1 MPVIDGDFLKWF
13 IDAYGLSAALA
24 IFVLWKSMGKSD
36 TKRDVAFELITKI
49 DSLTVNVQD
58 VRERVAK
65 IEGKLD
71 AK

>member
-13 IDAYGLSAALA
+13 IDLYGLPASLA
-24 IFVLWKSMGKSD
+24 VVVLWKSMGKSD
-36 TKRDVAFELITKI
+36 TKQDVARELITKI
-49 DSLTVNVQD
+49 DSLTSNVQD

>member
-1 MPVIDGDFLKWF
+1 MPIIDGDFARWF
-13 IDAYGLSAALA
+13 IDAYGLPAALA
-24 IFVLWKSMGKSD
+24 VFVLWKSMGKTD
-36 TKRDVAFELITKI
+36 TKQDVARELITKI
-49 DSLTVNVQD
+49 DNLSSNVQD

>member
-1 MPVIDGDFLKWF
+1 MPVIDGEFLKWF
-13 IDAYGLSAALA
+13 LDAYGLPAALA
-24 IFVLWKSMGKSD
+24 VFVLWKSMGKSD
-36 TKRDVAFELITKI
+36 TKRDVARELITKI
-49 DSLTVNVQD
+49 DNLSSNVQD

>member
-1 MPVIDGDFLKWF
+1 MPIIDGDFARWF
-13 IDAYGLSAALA
+13 ISTYGLSAALA
-24 IFVLWKSMGKSD
+24 VFVLWKSMEKID
-36 TKRDVAFELITKI
+36 TKQDVARELITKI
-49 DSLTVNVQD
+49 DSLSTNVQD